1 MMLWMHN
8 QGVRSTATIASL
20 TVSRG
25 KFRTCDPSLVR
36 CSCALDATMW
46 SLKTTK
52 HKISIL
58 NWVKLSFTNTVL
70 IGIMC
75 PFTKAS
81 YAPEGSRQWFIWWLA
96 DEGCGVSWFHC
107 DCFTRLDW
115 LSHDWLTRQL
125 NFCVCVWIELR
136 VFDYIVKIPV
146 YPKDCCQWGHH
157 LWSDAWKWEGPWPGQ
172 MIICF
177 YHHDVASTIECH

>member
-1 MMLWMHN
+1 MTFQCANISFYLIESYDWLDNAVWLCRRFMMLWMHN

-52 HKISIL
+52 HKISIV

-125 NFCVCVWIELR
+125 NFCVCVDWT
-136 VFDYIVKIPV
+136 
-146 YPKDCCQWGHH
+146 
-157 LWSDAWKWEGPWPGQ
+157 EGFWLH
-172 MIICF
+172 CKNTC
-177 YHHDVASTIECH
+177 VS